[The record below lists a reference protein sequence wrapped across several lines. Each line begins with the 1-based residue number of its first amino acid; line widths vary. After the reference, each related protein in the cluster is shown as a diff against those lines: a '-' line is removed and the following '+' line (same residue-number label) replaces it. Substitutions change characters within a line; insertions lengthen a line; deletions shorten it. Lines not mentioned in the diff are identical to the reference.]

1 MAKLNL
7 SDQEILKHYKERKQV
22 LNNELRRIET
32 ILNALGNETSSV
44 EETKKRRYTRRNS
57 ANITKGPGRP
67 RATKSG
73 VAKAATAGIAKTAPK
88 ATSKTRGPG
97 RPKVTKT
104 AKAAA
109 SQKAPQAT
117 WDDKIKQALGK
128 IGPAERSEE
137 HTSELQSLMRNSYAV
152 F

>member
-88 ATSKTRGPG
+88 ATSKTR
-97 RPKVTKT
+97 
-104 AKAAA
+104 
-109 SQKAPQAT
+109 
-117 WDDKIKQALGK
+117 
-128 IGPAERSEE
+128 RSEE

-152 F
+152 FCLKKK